1 MPFWSKDHSKTGLSA
16 SLSPEELINLAKRYV
31 VQETIGPLKR
41 IARVLGI
48 GLAGA
53 GVFGLG
59 AVIVLIGVLRVLQTE
74 TGTVFGHDWTFAP
87 YLLTAATGVAL
98 VMLVVWA
105 FGSALKVPEAESHS
119 GTGVSPATTRE

>member
-1 MPFWSKDHSKTGLSA
+1 MPFWSKDPSKTGKSA

-53 GVFGLG
+53 AVFGLG
-59 AVIVLIGVLRVLQTE
+59 AVIMLIGVLRVLQTE
-74 TGTVFGHDWTFAP
+74 TGTVFDHDWSFAP
-87 YLLTAATGVAL
+87 YLLTAVAGVAL
-98 VMLVVWA
+98 VALVVWV
-105 FGSALKVPEAESHS
+105 FGSALKVPEAESQS
-119 GTGVSPATTRE
+119 GAVMSAATTRE